1 MIRRPPRS
9 TRTDTLFPSRRSSD
23 LDCLLVVEAKAGTMP
38 MHSPATNFKAH
49 ERAIQDL
56 VVKAYRQCR
65 RFIEYLDSAAEVP
78 IYRLA
83 DGVYTEI
90 GRLKRADYRSILDRK
105 STRLNSSH

>member
-1 MIRRPPRS
+1 
-9 TRTDTLFPSRRSSD
+9 
-23 LDCLLVVEAKAGTMP
+23 MP

-90 GRLKRADYRSILDRK
+90 GRLKRADYRSILPIGLRSEEHTSELQSLMRNSYAAFCSK
-105 STRLNSSH
+105 TKNNTYTHNTPSTS

>member
-1 MIRRPPRS
+1 
-9 TRTDTLFPSRRSSD
+9 
-23 LDCLLVVEAKAGTMP
+23 MP

-90 GRLKRADYRSILDRK
+90 GRLKRADYRSILPRSEEHTSELQSPMRISYADFCLK
-105 STRLNSSH
+105 KKKQHQNTKHIPT

>member
-1 MIRRPPRS
+1 
-9 TRTDTLFPSRRSSD
+9 
-23 LDCLLVVEAKAGTMP
+23 MP

-78 IYRLA
+78 SYRLA

-90 GRLKRADYRSILDRK
+90 GRLQRADYRSILTLGLTTEAFTHRSDERRVGNGCV
-105 STRLNSSH
+105 STCRPGWIQ

>member
-1 MIRRPPRS
+1 
-9 TRTDTLFPSRRSSD
+9 
-23 LDCLLVVEAKAGTMP
+23 

-90 GRLKRADYRSILDRK
+90 GGLKRADYRSILPIGLTIEAFTPFSAAATELPEEVGRAHVC
-105 STRLNSSH
+105 TPVHNAQRVCR